1 MIDLRLE
8 EDILT
13 ATLPE
18 FLSTRPKYRYAYTN
32 TKQQDIRFQG
42 PMRHVRLT
50 HLYKQTKLWNLQYI
64 ERELAISE
72 IDDALDEFIQTFS
85 LPYVIEQGT
94 YKYNMLLGM
103 HAHNVNYQDDVSE
116 LIANNPQLLNYLDDN
131 PFSAI
136 FELVNVDLQ
145 IYQYGQNIFN
155 NEAEHTILFLK
166 DNTNYGVIQALQKHP
181 FSATHINW
189 HLHKHIFVFHSREQ
203 LLNKLLS
210 AGLEDSQLYQRQKT
224 YSTKRGDRPTERM
237 VTYIE
242 DDHIRRIQAVFPL
255 LLDNI
260 FDVKLHK
267 DSSMT
272 WLKSYADMIYDSV
285 KNSNSTITPEI
296 RKLYLRMYNQYM
308 RIFLPI
314 EQYMLYDNT
323 CWPFSEKITLKI
335 NVRLISSRENQPVLW
350 KTPIDTENLISI
362 VQPDEPINKLN
373 FTAIPSTMIRLN
385 DNITMYRAV
394 KDMFSAI
401 EYLPDAIE
409 NIPTLT
415 MKEQALS
422 RYISPDSEAQ
432 NFFNNQ
438 PPYLNSIMNVNR
450 QVFEAVKRGNI
461 QVSTGSMEHLCL
473 CMHVKSGL
481 IVGRTVLIDDK
492 VVLRRNFNAS
502 TAKMITCYVKAFA
515 QLYGEGSLINPGLRM
530 VFFGVETEPAIDI
543 LKLFYGD
550 KSLYIQGFG
559 DRGIGRDKFRTKIE
573 DALTLRIGCDILIS
587 DIDQADYED
596 PNEEKFDDITDFVCY
611 VTELVI
617 SNATVGLVKISMPTY
632 YIMNKISSTLNNKFS
647 NVAINIVKLSTQK
660 PYTYEAY
667 IMLSHGSTLTNKGYL
682 RNPVCDV
689 YLEKISLQPMDLK
702 IISTISNEINYD
714 KPTLYRFVV
723 DKNDVTDVSIA
734 MHILSIHCS
743 TITTR
748 SVMVRSDNTGAF
760 VTMSGIKDMKRVAIM
775 NRMTDGTSANSYM
788 HEQNGKLYLQKV
800 PYLEDLISA
809 FPNGFGSTYQNDYDS
824 SMSVINVNALIR
836 QVVYRV
842 ISKSIPVA
850 LLESLS
856 RIRIIGGRD
865 LGEMN
870 AVYKLYKTPIEVYDA
885 VGITREYPH
894 VQISYRAQRYSFT
907 ESIPNHTLLLAN
919 YVIMNDVDGA
929 PISSLEQINT
939 IKKIIS
945 KISLGSIAYIQ
956 VYTDIVARNINV
968 MTKNDSFL
976 ISANADKTVFKVQV
990 SGYKA
995 VEMCNYEQLLQL
1007 VSDNTGV
1014 NIIKLTYQDVLES
1027 CVLSSGILGDTG
1039 SWLLDLVLASTYII
1053 EIRG

>member
-18 FLSTRPKYRYAYTN
+18 FLTTRPKYRYAYTN
-32 TKQQDIRFQG
+32 TKQQDLRLLG

-50 HLYKQTKLWNLQYI
+50 HLYKHTKLWNLQYI
-64 ERELAISE
+64 ERELTNVE
-72 IDDALDEFIQTFS
+72 IDDALDEFMQTFS
-85 LPYVIEQGT
+85 LPYIIEKGT

-103 HAHNVNYQDDVSE
+103 HVHNISFQDDVSE
-116 LIANNPQLLNYLDDN
+116 LIANNPQLLNYTNDN
-131 PFSAI
+131 PLASI
-136 FELVNVDLQ
+136 FELINIDLQ
-145 IYQYGQNIFN
+145 IYQYGQNLFN
-155 NEAEHTILFLK
+155 NEVEHMILFLK
-166 DNTNYGVIQALQKHP
+166 DNTYHGVIQALQKHP
-181 FSATHINW
+181 FSATHVTW
-189 HLHKHIFVFHSREQ
+189 HLHKHIFVFYSREK
-203 LLNKLLS
+203 LLNKLL
-210 AGLEDSQLYQRQKT
+210 ATGLEDSQLYQRQKT

-237 VTYIE
+237 ITYIE

-260 FDVKLHK
+260 FDVKLHR

-272 WLKSYADMIYDSV
+272 WLKSYADTIYDSA
-285 KNSNSTITPEI
+285 KKSDSTVTPEI

-308 RIFLPI
+308 RVFLPI
-314 EQYMLYDNT
+314 EQYMLYDTT
-323 CWPFSEKITLKI
+323 CWPFSEKITLKL
-335 NVRLISSRENQPVLW
+335 NVRLISSRESQPVSW

-362 VQPDEPINKLN
+362 VQPNNPINKLN
-373 FTAIPSTMIRLN
+373 FTAVPSTMIRLN
-385 DNITMYRAV
+385 DNIMMYRSV
-394 KDMFSAI
+394 RDMFAAI
-401 EYLPDAIE
+401 EYIPDSNE
-409 NIPTLT
+409 NIPTIE

-438 PPYLNSIMNVNR
+438 PPYLNSIININR
-450 QVFEAVKRGNI
+450 QVFEAVRRGNI
-461 QVSTGSMEHLCL
+461 QVSTGSVEHLCL
-473 CMHVKSGL
+473 CMYVKSGL

-502 TAKMITCYVKAFA
+502 TAKMLTCYVKAVT
-515 QLYGEGSLINPGLRM
+515 QLYGEGSLIYPGLRL
-530 VFFGVETEPAIDI
+530 VFFGVETEPAMDV

-550 KSLYIQGFG
+550 KSLYVQGFG

-587 DIDQADYED
+587 DIDQADYQD
-596 PNEEKFDDITDFVCY
+596 PSEEKFNDIIEFVCY
-611 VTELVI
+611 LTELVI
-617 SNATVGLVKISMPTY
+617 SNATIGLVKISMPTY
-632 YIMNKISSTLNNKFS
+632 YLLNKISQNINNKFS
-647 NVAINIVKLSTQK
+647 KVNINIVKLSTQK

-667 IMLSHGSTLTNKGYL
+667 LLLSHGSTLTTKGYIK
-682 RNPVCDV
+682 NPVCDV
-689 YLEKISLQPMDLK
+689 YLEHISLQPQEVK

-714 KPTLYRFVV
+714 KPTLYRLVV

-743 TITTR
+743 TIITR
-748 SVMVRSDNTGAF
+748 SVMVKNDNTGAF
-760 VTMSGIKDMKRVAIM
+760 VTMSGMKDMKRVSIM
-775 NRMTDGTSANSYM
+775 NRMTDGTNENAYM
-788 HEQNGKLYLQKV
+788 YEDNGKLYLQKV
-800 PYLEDLISA
+800 PYLEDLVSA
-809 FPNGFGSTYQNDYDS
+809 FPNGFGSTHQNDYDS
-824 SMSVINVNALIR
+824 SASVINVNALVR

-856 RIRIIGGRD
+856 RIRIVGGRD
-865 LGEMN
+865 LGEMS
-870 AVYKLYKTPIEVYDA
+870 AVYKLYKIPVEVYDT

-894 VQISYRAQRYSFT
+894 VQISYRAQRYQFT
-907 ESIPNHTLLLAN
+907 ESVPNHTLLLAN
-919 YVIMNDVDGA
+919 YVIMNDIDGA
-929 PISSLEQINT
+929 PISSAEQINT

-945 KISLGSIAYIQ
+945 KIGLGSIAYVQIYSD
-956 VYTDIVARNINV
+956 VVARHINI

-995 VEMCNYEQLLQL
+995 VEMCNHEQLLQL

-1014 NIIKLTYQDVLES
+1014 NIIRLTYQDVLES

-1053 EIRG
+1053 EIKG